1 MAKNLHFARAANEI
15 NLSPSAL
22 SRLISRLEEETGAE
36 LFDRRSKDIFLTEKG
51 RKFLGFASK
60 CVEEKE
66 NLVNE
71 FSQIKDSVC
80 GTLHVY
86 ASVTACYTIMPPFI
100 KKLSA
105 KYPAVHLSVETG
117 DPAGAVSAV
126 REGRAELAVAAIPDE
141 RSAFL
146 TAFPC
151 AEVLLCLP
159 PL

>member
-1 MAKNLHFARAANEI
+1 MDFFELKAFVSVAKNLHFARAANEI

-71 FSQIKDSVC
+71 FSQIKD
-80 GTLHVY
+80 LPALQEH
-86 ASVTACYTIMPPFI
+86 ASWQDTDC
-100 KKLSA
+100 
-105 KYPAVHLSVETG
+105 
-117 DPAGAVSAV
+117 
-126 REGRAELAVAAIPDE
+126 
-141 RSAFL
+141 
-146 TAFPC
+146 
-151 AEVLLCLP
+151 
-159 PL
+159 